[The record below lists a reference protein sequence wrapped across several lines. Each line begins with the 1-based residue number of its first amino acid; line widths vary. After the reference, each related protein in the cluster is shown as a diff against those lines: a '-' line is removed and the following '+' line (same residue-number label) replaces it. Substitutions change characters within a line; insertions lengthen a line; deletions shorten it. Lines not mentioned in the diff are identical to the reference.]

1 MVFTRSMSMKVN
13 SKKGWLLIV
22 GLMILAGLYG
32 CRSQQSHPSNKLVLS
47 DPRVGRGTPLPSP
60 HMEFGSHPKVEEAQE
75 LVKKYP
81 QSATAHQVL
90 GGICALQGD
99 YARSQ
104 EALTKSIAIDP
115 LQLSA
120 YTFLAMALRRGHPPD
135 WTRAEKV
142 LQQAS
147 SIAYTPEDRYRIQAL
162 LGNFY
167 LRRHTA
173 LKIGEDL
180 KRAEQAFMSA
190 LQWCSDSQDS
200 AVAYGMGIIKARLK
214 QWREAQSWFEK
225 AVAWAEAKPYKAYA
239 LEGLANVLLMKGD
252 RKRAQALIKEA
263 KQVYPNYPAA
273 LWDTAGSGSLRLVVP
288 WDKKALPFY
297 TPEAEGRV
305 LTTAE
310 AQELVKRCPQSAI
323 AHYELGRAAHAR
335 QEYEQAKE
343 ALKKSIAL
351 DPLLVWAYIGL
362 ARSFIYAS
370 EPDWAEAEATLLKL
384 RELAYTAYYK
394 YAAERELGNYYLDRH
409 TVLSNPS
416 DLEKAREAY
425 LSALKHLPQSKDSS
439 AAYGI
444 GIAWARSREWAKA
457 KPWFEKAVAWA
468 NRARD
473 KAQALEALANL
484 YAELGDRK
492 QAQALLEQAK
502 QTDPSYP
509 AELWA
514 LSNR

>member
-1 MVFTRSMSMKVN
+1 MLGVV
-13 SKKGWLLIV
+13 GGLL
-22 GLMILAGLYG
+22 G
-32 CRSQQSHPSNKLVLS
+32 CQSQQSRPSNQLVLL
-47 DPRVGRGTPLPSP
+47 DARVGRGTPLPSP
-60 HMEFGSHPKVEEAQE
+60 HMEFGSRPKVEEAQE
-75 LVKKYP
+75 LVKNYP
-81 QSATAHQVL
+81 QSAIAHLVL
-90 GGICALQGD
+90 GSIWVLQGD

-104 EALTKSIAIDP
+104 ETLTKSLAIDP
-115 LQLSA
+115 LQLPA

-135 WTRAEKV
+135 WTRAEMV

-147 SIAYTPEDRYRIQAL
+147 SIAYTPEDKYRIQAM

-214 QWREAQSWFEK
+214 RWREAQSWFEK

-239 LEGLANVLLMKGD
+239 LEGLANLLLTKGD
-252 RKRAQALIKEA
+252 RKQAQALIKEA
-263 KQVYPNYPAA
+263 KQVYPNYPAT
-273 LWDTAGSGSLRLVVP
+273 LWDTAGSGSLRPGVP
-288 WDKKALPFY
+288 WDKKAVPFY

-310 AQELVKRCPQSAI
+310 AQELVNRYPQSAI
-323 AHYELGRAAHAR
+323 AHYELGRADHAR
-335 QEYEQAKE
+335 QEYEQAKD

-362 ARSFIYAS
+362 SRSLIYAS
-370 EPDWAEAEATLLKL
+370 KPDWAEAEATLLKL
-384 RELAYTAYYK
+384 RGLAYTAYYR

-409 TVLSNPS
+409 TVLRNPL
-416 DLEKAREAY
+416 DLEKARQAY
-425 LSALKHLPQSKDSS
+425 LLALKHLPKDIG

-468 NRARD
+468 NRSRDRAR
-473 KAQALEALANL
+473 ALEALANL

-509 AELWA
+509 AKLWA
-514 LSNR
+514 SSR